1 MKKKNHITLMAALAL
16 STILMSACGSSQ
28 KTETTAAQTETAEST
43 AAGTEAEI
51 SEAKSTEAVETTEES
66 SKDSSEAAKP
76 KTATYKSARGWSV
89 RFQPEDFEVKE
100 DGDNVEFL
108 YTSGITLNNAVDI
121 RYIAN
126 KQPEE
131 VLSEI
136 TEDWGVD
143 PEKINRVEGF
153 FPGTEDKWGYWR
165 EYADN
170 SLWRTAIAG
179 EYNGGVLVF
188 IRTQIPEDCEGTA
201 TTDALA
207 EILNSITYENFEP
220 QTMYDYVPGKYAI
233 VMEEVPEN
241 LEASPEYYI
250 QLNEDHTGVIS
261 MKDDLNVLWG
271 SIELIRTE
279 PDFEHYQYDIEGTT
293 LMVNYDDNWI
303 TFEKEN

>member
-1 MKKKNHITLMAALAL
+1 MKKKLNIPMVTALAL
-16 STILMSACGSSQ
+16 STVLLSSCGSSSNNAPV
-28 KTETTAAQTETAEST
+28 ETNAAQTEAAAAS
-43 AAGTEAEI
+43 AAGTETESTQV
-51 SEAKSTEAVETTEES
+51 SENTSKSPEES
-66 SKDSSEAAKP
+66 SEGTKSE
-76 KTATYKSARGWSV
+76 TATYKSSKGWSV
-89 RFQPEDFEVKE
+89 RYQPEDFEVKE

-121 RYIAN
+121 RYVTD

-131 VLSEI
+131 VLAEI
-136 TEDWGVD
+136 TDEWGVD

-207 EILNSITYENFEP
+207 EILNSISYENFEP
-220 QTMYDYVPGKYAI
+220 QTIYDYVPGKYAI

-241 LEASPEYYI
+241 IVASPDYFI

-261 MKDDLNVLWG
+261 MKDDLKVLWG

-303 TFEKEN
+303 TFKKEN